1 MPHPADVIT
10 EFGEARQVHILAAK
24 RIFDDMVKRAVERQV
39 LAQRAKKIEALSPA
53 AGSLLRTW
61 IQNWNDSCKGL
72 APEEVPDTDDEF

>member
-10 EFGEARQVHILAAK
+10 EYGEARQVHILAAK

-39 LAQRAKKIEALSPA
+39 LAKRAKKIEALSPA

-72 APEEVPDTDDEF
+72 ATGEAPDTDDDF

>member
-1 MPHPADVIT
+1 MPHPVDVIT

-53 AGSLLRTW
+53 AGSLLRKW
-61 IQNWNDSCKGL
+61 MVDWNRSCEGL
-72 APEEVPDTDDEF
+72 KSEEVPDTDSDF